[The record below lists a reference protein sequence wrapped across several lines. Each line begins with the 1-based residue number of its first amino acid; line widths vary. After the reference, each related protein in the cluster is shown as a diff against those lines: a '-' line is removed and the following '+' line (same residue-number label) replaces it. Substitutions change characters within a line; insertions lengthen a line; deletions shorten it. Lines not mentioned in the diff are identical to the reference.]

1 MDIGV
6 FPTDFPV
13 NHRFRCTCTGRN
25 VFVFKD
31 TVREMIAQG
40 VIMRSAFLS
49 PKELK
54 KRDSNE
60 VRAKAAHANGEM
72 KRKG

>member
-1 MDIGV
+1 MYV
-6 FPTDFPV
+6 
-13 NHRFRCTCTGRN
+13 HRRN

-40 VIMRSAFLS
+40 VIMRSTFLS

-54 KRDSNE
+54 SAASDE